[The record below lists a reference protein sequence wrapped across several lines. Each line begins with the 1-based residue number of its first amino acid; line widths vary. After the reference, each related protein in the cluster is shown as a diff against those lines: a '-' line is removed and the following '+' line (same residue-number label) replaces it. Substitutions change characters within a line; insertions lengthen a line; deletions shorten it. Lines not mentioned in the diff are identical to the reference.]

1 MNQPLLRE
9 PFSPDDFYRAFG
21 IAILVWQF
29 VESQLFRFYFS
40 IHESDALNKVGME
53 FYGKHSFGPK
63 LLLVHKRAL
72 ARLASERLAEWNVIH
87 DELAAASIDRNALA
101 HLTAVAD
108 FQSDNT
114 LSLALAPS
122 IYVPQA
128 LVKTKKKYDT
138 AECER
143 LANSFED
150 LAKRLEVFTRSWPAS
165 GQAAFSTD
173 V

>member
-9 PFSPDDFYRAFG
+9 PFSSDDFYRAFG

-40 IHESDALNKVGME
+40 IHEPDALNKAGME
-53 FYGKHSFGPK
+53 YYGKHSFGLK
-63 LLLVHKRAL
+63 LVLVHKRAS
-72 ARLASERLAEWNVIH
+72 ARLASKRLAEWNVIH
-87 DELAAASIDRNALA
+87 DELAAASINRNALA
-101 HLTAVAD
+101 HLSAVAD

-138 AECER
+138 AECVR

-150 LAKRLEVFTRSWPAS
+150 LARRLEVFTRSWPAS
-165 GQAAFSTD
+165 DQAVSSKG

>member
-40 IHESDALNKVGME
+40 IHEPDALNKAGME

-72 ARLASERLAEWNVIH
+72 ARLASERLAEWNIIH
-87 DELAAASIDRNALA
+87 DELAAASMDRNALA

-108 FQSDNT
+108 FQ
-114 LSLALAPS
+114 
-122 IYVPQA
+122 
-128 LVKTKKKYDT
+128 
-138 AECER
+138 
-143 LANSFED
+143 
-150 LAKRLEVFTRSWPAS
+150 
-165 GQAAFSTD
+165 
-173 V
+173 

>member
-40 IHESDALNKVGME
+40 IHEPGALNKAGME
-53 FYGKHSFGPK
+53 FYVEHSFGPK
-63 LLLVHKRAL
+63 LWLVHKHAL
-72 ARLASERLAEWNVIH
+72 ARLASERLAEWKVIYG
-87 DELAAASIDRNALA
+87 ELAAASIERNALA
-101 HLTAVAD
+101 HLTVVAE

-128 LVKTKKKYDT
+128 LVKTEKKYDT

-143 LANSFED
+143 LARSFED
-150 LAKRLEVFTRSWPAS
+150 LARRLDVFTR
-165 GQAAFSTD
+165 T
-173 V
+173 